1 MIKTESPSGCKEF
14 RCWILIHKNFLIV
27 RVLIMFL
34 WVNVILTLSSFWKST
49 IMNRNGVL
57 TCDDREKY
65 TNWTTFFFFFFFANT
80 GSNVKLFIYL
90 TYEHLRTFTSRVL
103 RTFTS
108 RVLRTFT
115 SRVLRIFTSR
125 VLRTFTS
132 RVLRTFNSRVLR
144 TRIHSEIILAVS
156 PEIHLSS
163 MNCVNLCKF
172 VASFPSDFAVSC
184 TSDLL

>member
-1 MIKTESPSGCKEF
+1 
-14 RCWILIHKNFLIV
+14 
-27 RVLIMFL
+27 MFL

-65 TNWTTFFFFFFFANT
+65 TNWTTFFFFFFFFANT

-90 TYEHLRTFTSRVL
+90 SYEHLRTFTSRVLRTFTSSVL

-115 SRVLRIFTSR
+115 SRVLRK
-125 VLRTFTS
+125 
-132 RVLRTFNSRVLR
+132 FNSRVLR
-144 TRIHSEIILAVS
+144 SFISRVLWTFNSSVLRTRMHSEIILAVS
-156 PEIHLSS
+156 PEIQLSS
-163 MNCVNLCKF
+163 MNCFNLCKF
-172 VASFPSDFAVSC
+172 VASFPSDFAVSR

>member
-1 MIKTESPSGCKEF
+1 MTG
-14 RCWILIHKNFLIV
+14 
-27 RVLIMFL
+27 
-34 WVNVILTLSSFWKST
+34 KST
-49 IMNRNGVL
+49 PI
-57 TCDDREKY
+57 EQP
-65 TNWTTFFFFFFFANT
+65 FFFFFFANT

-90 TYEHLRTFTSRVL
+90 TYEHLRT
-103 RTFTS
+103 
-108 RVLRTFT
+108 
-115 SRVLRIFTSR
+115 FTSR

-172 VASFPSDFAVSC
+172 VASK
-184 TSDLL
+184 LYL